1 MITVIHIMQVM
12 GINRMNTLIQRLY
25 QQESIADFVERQF
38 RKVSHT
44 HICTLGMYI
53 ILCAV
58 VAVLYITRNIYS
70 QYMHIIQIMY
80 KIIIIII
87 IISKRSGIMAVGG
100 IGSFSALTSYSRV
113 NSSKANSELEF
124 DKIYQQKTDS
134 VEINSTAGNND
145 IMTIYEMLCSE
156 FPEANYILEDRS
168 DEENLFF
175 NNVDTRIG
183 KDFGNPSKKNVF
195 IDVSVIKKIQEDPS
209 YYVEAKRALEH
220 LFEHYDEK
228 RIHEGLNLP
237 YTTGNL
243 NFENDRMQVSYTND
257 VGSCQEMV
265 EREVKKLQNPKLSD
279 TINYEYVKDKIDTML
294 DDFMDEVT
302 EGIVGKDKEE
312 R

>member
-1 MITVIHIMQVM
+1 
-12 GINRMNTLIQRLY
+12 
-25 QQESIADFVERQF
+25 
-38 RKVSHT
+38 
-44 HICTLGMYI
+44 
-53 ILCAV
+53 
-58 VAVLYITRNIYS
+58 
-70 QYMHIIQIMY
+70 
-80 KIIIIII
+80 
-87 IISKRSGIMAVGG
+87 MAVGG
-100 IGSFSALTSYSRV
+100 IGSFSALTSYSGV

-195 IDVSVIKKIQEDPS
+195 IDVGVIKKIQEDPS

-228 RIHEGLNLP
+228 RIHEGLMNNELMVVQICHIQQDI
-237 YTTGNL
+237 L
-243 NFENDRMQVSYTND
+243 VMKMIECSHR
-257 VGSCQEMV
+257 GSILIRV
-265 EREVKKLQNPKLSD
+265 VRKW
-279 TINYEYVKDKIDTML
+279 
-294 DDFMDEVT
+294 
-302 EGIVGKDKEE
+302 
-312 R
+312 

>member
-1 MITVIHIMQVM
+1 MITVIHIIQVM

-25 QQESIADFVERQF
+25 QQESIADFVEGQF

-44 HICTLGMYI
+44 HICTLGTYI

-70 QYMHIIQIMY
+70 QYMHIILIMC

-100 IGSFSALTSYSRV
+100 IGSFSALTSYSGV
-113 NSSKANSELEF
+113 NSSKTNSELEF

-168 DEENLFF
+168 DEKNLFF

-195 IDVSVIKKIQEDPS
+195 IDVGVIKKIQEDPS
-209 YYVEAKRALEH
+209 YYLEAKLD
-220 LFEHYDEK
+220 LQQIIEHYDEA
-228 RIHEGLNLP
+228 RTHGGSDLP
-237 YTTGNL
+237 YTTGEL
-243 NFENDRMQVSYTND
+243 DYENGRIQAGWRYDSKC
-257 VGSCQEMV
+257 CQEAV
-265 EREVKKLQNPKLSD
+265 AKEVKKLESPKLSD
-279 TINYEYVKDKIDTML
+279 AINYDYIKDKMDTML
-294 DDFMDEVT
+294 DDFMDKVT
-302 EGIVGKDKEE
+302 EGIVGEDKEE

>member
-1 MITVIHIMQVM
+1 MITVIHIIQVM
-12 GINRMNTLIQRLY
+12 GINRMNILIQRLY

-44 HICTLGMYI
+44 HICTLGTYI

-100 IGSFSALTSYSRV
+100 IGSFNTLTSYSGIS
-113 NSSKANSELEF
+113 NSKTNSELEF

-209 YYVEAKRALEH
+209 YYVEAKVTLKCVIEQ
-220 LFEHYDEK
+220 YDEQ
-228 RIHEGLNLP
+228 RTHGGSDLP
-237 YTTGNL
+237 YTTGYL
-243 NFENDRMQVSYTND
+243 SYENDRMQSSWQHTNK
-257 VGSCQEMV
+257 GCQEMV
-265 EREVKKLQNPKLSD
+265 EREVKKLESLKLSD
-279 TINYEYVKDKIDTML
+279 TINYDYIKDKMDTML
-294 DDFMDEVT
+294 DDFMDKVT
-302 EGIVGKDKEE
+302 EGIVGNDKEGK
-312 R
+312 

>member
-1 MITVIHIMQVM
+1 
-12 GINRMNTLIQRLY
+12 
-25 QQESIADFVERQF
+25 
-38 RKVSHT
+38 
-44 HICTLGMYI
+44 
-53 ILCAV
+53 
-58 VAVLYITRNIYS
+58 
-70 QYMHIIQIMY
+70 MHITQIMY

-100 IGSFSALTSYSRV
+100 IGSFSALTSYSGV

-168 DEENLFF
+168 DEGNLFF

-257 VGSCQEMV
+257 VGSCQKMV

-279 TINYEYVKDKIDTML
+279 TINYDYVKDKIDTML

>member
-1 MITVIHIMQVM
+1 
-12 GINRMNTLIQRLY
+12 
-25 QQESIADFVERQF
+25 
-38 RKVSHT
+38 
-44 HICTLGMYI
+44 
-53 ILCAV
+53 
-58 VAVLYITRNIYS
+58 
-70 QYMHIIQIMY
+70 MHITQIMY

-87 IISKRSGIMAVGG
+87 IISKRSGIMSVGG
-100 IGSFSALTSYSRV
+100 IGSFNTLTSYSGIS
-113 NSSKANSELEF
+113 NSKTNSELKF

-134 VEINSTAGNND
+134 VEINSTSGNND

-209 YYVEAKRALEH
+209 YYVEAKRGLEH

-279 TINYEYVKDKIDTML
+279 TINYDYVKDKIDTML
-294 DDFMDEVT
+294 DDFMNEVT
-302 EGIVGKDKEE
+302 EGIVGNDKEGK
-312 R
+312 